1 MPDKGGKSFPPK
13 TPKIESHC
21 KQPTTPLI
29 ILSHNKLA
37 QLGLVWALIFLGHRL
52 VLMGSGMQQGNP
64 GRTCNHCVARH
75 KRLGLVVPSW
85 QESSQHPV
93 DPQRHDTLLCAIFQ
107 IKQPCHRSIPVQ
119 LHFCDR
125 CDMYAWVPTEHCQD
139 HPQLQPGPVY
149 SNSDNIDPLRQR
161 VAANQDSSSTSQVS
175 QRILVILASTPSPTS
190 PRHFS
195 KTGTGH

>member
-1 MPDKGGKSFPPK
+1 M
-13 TPKIESHC
+13 
-21 KQPTTPLI
+21 PLI

-125 CDMYAWVPTEHCQD
+125 CDMYAWVPTERCQD

-149 SNSDNIDPLRQR
+149 CNSDNIDLLRQK
-161 VAANQDSSSTSQVS
+161 AAAVVS
-175 QRILVILASTPSPTS
+175 LDTTLRLG
-190 PRHFS
+190 R
-195 KTGTGH
+195 